1 MAKTYCAAVCRFARG
16 ILATL
21 LVACGSSPS
30 SVYKDDSGITGL
42 DFKGSGKVVMV
53 EFGHPRETRSYVVKG
68 DRVLI
73 DMGNG
78 DLEFRNEKDRM
89 HGPFGVTLN
98 PVK

>member
-1 MAKTYCAAVCRFARG
+1 M
-16 ILATL
+16 
-21 LVACGSSPS
+21 
-30 SVYKDDSGITGL
+30 
-42 DFKGSGKVVMV
+42 
-53 EFGHPRETRSYVVKG
+53 KG

-78 DLEFRNEKDRM
+78 DLEFRIEKDRM